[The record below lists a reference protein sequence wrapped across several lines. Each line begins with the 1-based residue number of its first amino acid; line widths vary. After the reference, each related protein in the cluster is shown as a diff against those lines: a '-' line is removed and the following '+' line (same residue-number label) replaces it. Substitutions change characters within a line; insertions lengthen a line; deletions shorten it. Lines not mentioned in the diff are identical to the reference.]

1 MVKSFHTFFTDS
13 HEFPNL
19 VITWSEHPSLAPT
32 ALIPPLRP
40 DRCTTH
46 AAVDFE
52 AFVLIGNIIQSKTAA
67 VFSGGGVRNTAATS
81 SKHVK
86 DQTSLESGQ

>member
-1 MVKSFHTFFTDS
+1 M
-13 HEFPNL
+13 L
-19 VITWSEHPSLAPT
+19 LLYHPLGLNTQASNPT

-40 DRCTTH
+40 DRCTTR
-46 AAVDFE
+46 AVDFE

-67 VFSGGGVRNTAATS
+67 VFSGGGVRNTAAATS

-86 DQTSLESGQ
+86 DQTSLESGQEFDVFVE